1 MSQLTGTIDDFGMDT
16 ASLAGSL
23 PVRLAAMRAA
33 GFSQAM
39 LNARDLVEH
48 PQGVDAAVG
57 AVRSSGLRVTGLR
70 VQRGFEGLAGPSHA
84 YLADVAKSMLELCAK
99 AGADTLVCVS
109 TASVDGDAQPEA
121 LLRDLR
127 KLAMLAVPLG
137 IRIACE
143 ALSWGYGTTG
153 YPLVWDIVSR
163 ADVSNLG
170 LGLDLLQLLDAGAGS
185 TIDTVQGNL
194 DLLDAQKVFVVQVA
208 DVMES
213 PVAAPGMQTPA
224 AAPFRVFPGEGS
236 HSDALA
242 GLVCRLDR
250 LGFRGDYSFDVINA
264 DYRQMPP
271 AAVAR
276 RGLRAAQ
283 WLGENVLRR
292 SVPLPG
298 RMRLRKL

>member
-1 MSQLTGTIDDFGMDT
+1 MSQLTGTIDDFGVDA

-23 PVRLAAMRAA
+23 PVRLAALRAA

-48 PQGVDAAVG
+48 PQGIDAALD
-57 AVRSSGLRVTGLR
+57 AVRTSGLRVTGLR
-70 VQRGFEGLAGPSHA
+70 VQRGFEGLAGPSQA
-84 YLADVAKSMLELCAK
+84 YLTDVAKSMLELCAK
-99 AGADTLVCVS
+99 AGADTLVCIS
-109 TASVDGDAQPEA
+109 TAPAGGYAQQEA

-143 ALSWGYGTTG
+143 ALSWGHGTTG
-153 YPLVWDIVSR
+153 FPLAWDIVSR
-163 ADVSNLG
+163 ADTPNLG
-170 LGLDLLQLLDAGAGS
+170 LGLDLLTMLDAG
-185 TIDTVQGNL
+185 TRQDDL
-194 DLLDAQKVFVVQVA
+194 DLLDVQKVFVVQLA
-208 DVMES
+208 DVMDDPHEATG
-213 PVAAPGMQTPA
+213 VKGTPA
-224 AAPFRVFPGEGS
+224 TPFRVFPGEGGR
-236 HSDALA
+236 SDALA
-242 GLVCRLDR
+242 GWVRRLDR
-250 LGFRGDYSFDVINA
+250 LGFRGDYSFAVVNE

-283 WLGENVLRR
+283 WLGEDVLRR

-298 RMRLRKL
+298 RMRLRKS